1 MTPESSDSPSKAA
14 PRDDSHRIKIHNW
27 QDAVDSITDDTQLIR
42 YMKLSAFLLLLDN
55 RLFIPNLKLLQAQDR
70 RESRIPQE
78 LLGPTYWQKMS
89 EVVSPHEQALLRI
102 TAGPKRWKRV
112 GSTLKA
118 DPRFLAERWLEEL
131 AKRRCVWCWNRSI
144 DLLHSLW
151 KIYGERGVAVL
162 STVGRIR
169 KALEKAGARKGVIS
183 LVRYAPLRTPQQL
196 EEVTTMLDMER
207 SLNLRRPYLFKDA
220 GYRIEEEVR
229 FVLGANPMATSKP
242 LGVLIDIDSLA
253 LIHRFV
259 IAPDLPRAEADCI
272 QQLANKRLRIR
283 AKTAHRAKEPPFL
296 RPFAKEPDLPGVHSD
311 LD

>member
-1 MTPESSDSPSKAA
+1 VRPQVNNP
-14 PRDDSHRIKIHNW
+14 HR
-27 QDAVDSITDDTQLIR
+27 L
-42 YMKLSAFLLLLDN
+42 
-55 RLFIPNLKLLQAQDR
+55 
-70 RESRIPQE
+70 
-78 LLGPTYWQKMS
+78 
-89 EVVSPHEQALLRI
+89 
-102 TAGPKRWKRV
+102 AGPIQGFPHTRPVFGFRLRDKAPLLEPKNGRNVEFDRF
-112 GSTLKA
+112 GRFLADKA

-169 KALEKAGARKGVIS
+169 KALEKAGARQGIIS

-196 EEVTTMLDMER
+196 EEVTTMLEMER

-242 LGVLIDIDSLA
+242 LGVLIDIDSRA
-253 LIHRFV
+253 LIQRFEV
-259 IAPDLPRAEADCI
+259 APR
-272 QQLANKRLRIR
+272 
-283 AKTAHRAKEPPFL
+283 PP
-296 RPFAKEPDLPGVHSD
+296 EG
-311 LD
+311 